1 MRALY
6 DSKSKSMNDRGI
18 KYLLTNEAKYQAWL
32 DVEAALAKAQAAFGI
47 IPSGAAKNIGLAC
60 KLENLDLEQMEI
72 IQQKIGHGFVPFLK
86 VLVKA
91 CDKESGKY
99 IHYGVTTQNI
109 QQTAQLLLMK
119 RIHDKFLEVVG
130 EILQNLAKLAEE
142 NKDTILPGRTH
153 GKHAIPITYGYKVS
167 VWISE
172 LLASVERMEEVQK
185 RVFNVM
191 MGGAVGAF
199 NSSGKVGRKVQDRV
213 AELLNMYSMDIPSRN
228 ISTHKV
234 EYIMNLS
241 LLASTFHKIAEEVY
255 YTSIEE
261 FGEVSE
267 KFQSGTVGSSTMP
280 HKINPKL
287 SKGIIA
293 NSQKLYSLVS
303 MGLYSCPRP
312 FEGDSTSYMLF
323 DATLEEALSLTT
335 EILLRGEELTR
346 TLTINK
352 ENMYKNVLL
361 NNGLDNSEY
370 VMMEIARKLGKD
382 EAHSLVYQLVMK
394 SYLEGRNYFDVL
406 SENPIIADAF
416 TEEQIREM
424 LDPKNYIGLSTQLAE
439 EFSLK
444 AINASKSIQEKNY
457 SSCLVASNK

>member
-1 MRALY
+1 
-6 DSKSKSMNDRGI
+6 
-18 KYLLTNEAKYQAWL
+18 
-32 DVEAALAKAQAAFGI
+32 
-47 IPSGAAKNIGLAC
+47 
-60 KLENLDLEQMEI
+60 MEI

-109 QQTAQLLLMK
+109 QQTAQLLIMK

-323 DATLEEALSLTT
+323 DATLEEALSFNRDPFKR
-335 EILLRGEELTR
+335 RG
-346 TLTINK
+346 IN
-352 ENMYKNVLL
+352 ENVDY
-361 NNGLDNSEY
+361 
-370 VMMEIARKLGKD
+370 
-382 EAHSLVYQLVMK
+382 
-394 SYLEGRNYFDVL
+394 
-406 SENPIIADAF
+406 
-416 TEEQIREM
+416 
-424 LDPKNYIGLSTQLAE
+424 
-439 EFSLK
+439 
-444 AINASKSIQEKNY
+444 
-457 SSCLVASNK
+457 

>member
-6 DSKSKSMNDRGI
+6 DSKSKTMNDRGI

-32 DVEAALAKAQAAFGI
+32 DVEAALAKAQAEFSI
-47 IPSGAAKNIGLAC
+47 IPSEAAKNIELAC
-60 KLENLDLEQMEI
+60 KLENLDLKQMDI

-86 VLVKA
+86 VLVKV
-91 CDKESGKY
+91 CDQDSGKY
-99 IHYGVTTQNI
+99 VHYGVTTQNI
-109 QQTAQLLLMK
+109 QQSGQLLIMK
-119 RIHDKFLEVVG
+119 RIHDRFLKVVG
-130 EILQNLAKLAEE
+130 DILRNLAILAED

-172 LLASVERMEEVQK
+172 LMASVERMEEVQK
-185 RVFNVM
+185 RVFNIM

-199 NSSGKVGRKVQDRV
+199 NSSGEVGRKVQDRV
-213 AELLNMYSMDIPSRN
+213 ATLLGMHSMDIPSRN
-228 ISTHKV
+228 MSTHKV

-241 LLASTFHKIAEEVY
+241 LLASTCHKIAEEVY

-267 KFQSGTVGSSTMP
+267 GFQEGTIGSSTMP

-323 DATLEEALSLTT
+323 DGTLEEALSLTT

-346 TLTINK
+346 TLTVNK
-352 ENMYKNVLL
+352 ERMSKNALL
-361 NNGLDNSEY
+361 NKGLDNSEF
-370 VMMEIARKLGKD
+370 VMMEIAKKLGKD
-382 EAHSLVYQLVMK
+382 EAHSLVYELVMQ
-394 SYLEGRNYFDVL
+394 SYLEKKNYLDIL
-406 SENPIIADAF
+406 SENPIIAENF
-416 TEEQIREM
+416 TDKQLKEM
-424 LDPKNYIGLSTQLAE
+424 LDPKNYIGLSKQIAE
-439 EFSLK
+439 EFSFK
-444 AINASKSIQEKNY
+444 AKNMSKVIEKKILN
-457 SSCLVASNK
+457 